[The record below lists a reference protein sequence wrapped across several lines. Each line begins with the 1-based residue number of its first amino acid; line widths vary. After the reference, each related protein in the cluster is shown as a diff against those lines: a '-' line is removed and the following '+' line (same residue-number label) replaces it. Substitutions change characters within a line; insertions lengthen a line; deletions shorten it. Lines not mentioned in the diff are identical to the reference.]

1 MYFNKF
7 PISPACIRVYHFDH
21 EPFQFRKLCLNAW
34 WQGNILCFQIYR
46 EMRIEKKNREESTGT
61 AACLLIYISIYAYF
75 ILWTYVS
82 MLKSFPH
89 SLAASHLV
97 RDTDIRACKSAS
109 IQRGLSALPAAF
121 RPNSSHAGHN
131 STPDDIRNDV
141 GALCDLDRLEE
152 TAETWLHVIASDSS
166 VSAIQKRCHQ
176 RRLDPRRRLAVTAV
190 SATRRWRWWWR
201 NKKERRR
208 KKICKKLWQKN
219 GQ

>member
-1 MYFNKF
+1 
-7 PISPACIRVYHFDH
+7 
-21 EPFQFRKLCLNAW
+21 
-34 WQGNILCFQIYR
+34 
-46 EMRIEKKNREESTGT
+46 
-61 AACLLIYISIYAYF
+61 
-75 ILWTYVS
+75 

-166 VSAIQKRCHQ
+166 VSAIQKRATSDDSIHVGVSLLRPSRPRVDDDDDDVIKRDGGERKFARNYDKRTASKLRQDVHQ
-176 RRLDPRRRLAVTAV
+176 
-190 SATRRWRWWWR
+190 
-201 NKKERRR
+201 EE
-208 KKICKKLWQKN
+208 Q
-219 GQ
+219 